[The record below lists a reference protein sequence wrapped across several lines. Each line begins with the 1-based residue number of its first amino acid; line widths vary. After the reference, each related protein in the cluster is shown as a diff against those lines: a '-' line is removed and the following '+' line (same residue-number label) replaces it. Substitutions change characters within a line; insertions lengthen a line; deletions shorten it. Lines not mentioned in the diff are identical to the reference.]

1 MELFGLNLLNGWV
14 YSSLLMLTA
23 MGLTMVFG
31 LGRVVNFAMGV
42 FYALGAYFILTFE
55 PRLGS
60 YWPVLL
66 IGPILVA
73 PIGLILERSLIRPVR
88 DHPEIYTL
96 LVTFAIAI
104 MFGGII
110 TTGWGTASFFPAA
123 PIGGAQPI
131 LSGLYPN
138 WRIVGGAIATVTA
151 VAVYLGINS
160 TSAGLRV
167 RAGSENG
174 LMASIL
180 GLNTLRLNS
189 LVFGLSAGLAAFAGV
204 LAGPMFTVR
213 PVMGNDFLIDS
224 FLAVVIGGL
233 GSLRGAIVGA
243 FIIGVQKNIIIQWI
257 DAQWAFAI
265 GFAIVAAIILFRPTG
280 IFGEG
285 RVE

>member
-1 MELFGLNLLNGWV
+1 MELLGLNLLNGWL
-14 YSSLLMLTA
+14 YSSLLMLTS

-55 PRLGS
+55 PQLGS

-66 IGPILVA
+66 LGPIVVA
-73 PIGLILERSLIRPVR
+73 PIGLILERSLIRPIR
-88 DHPEIYTL
+88 DQPEIYTL
-96 LVTFAIAI
+96 LLTFAIAI

-110 TTGWGTASFFPAA
+110 TTSWGADSFFPSA
-123 PIGGAQPI
+123 PISGAQPI
-131 LSGLYPN
+131 LNGLYPN
-138 WRIVGGAIATVTA
+138 WRIVGGVIACFIGAI
-151 VAVYLGINS
+151 VYFGVNS
-160 TSAGLRV
+160 TTAGLQV

-189 LVFGLSAGLAAFAGV
+189 LIFGLSAGLAAFAGV

-233 GSLRGAIVGA
+233 GSLRGAVVGA

-265 GFAIVAAIILFRPTG
+265 GFAIVAAVILFRPKG